1 MSTLSVQKKVD
12 NYKRIAWMRATI
24 VACEESIQKIME
36 VMYDKYQNP
45 DKMIRWLMGK
55 IIYLET
61 KIDAIREINR

>member
-1 MSTLSVQKKVD
+1 MLSVQKRID
-12 NYKRIAWMRATI
+12 NYNRIAWMRATI

-36 VMYDKYQNP
+36 VMYNKYQNP

-61 KIDAIREINR
+61 TIDAIRKVNH